1 MVVGVLTLVPESLPA
16 ERRQRGGLAATA
28 RAAREVLGDRVY
40 LGYTLAFAFA
50 FTTMFAYIS
59 ASSFVYQNVLGL
71 STVHYAIAFAGNALG
86 LMAASAVSGGLV
98 GRLSPVAMLRGGVL
112 VLVVASVGIFG
123 ATVLADSPRWPV
135 LVLLFVA
142 VSSLGF
148 VLGNATSLATGRVPR
163 HAGTGSAVL
172 GALQF
177 GLGAVASPIVGLAGE
192 ADARPMGVTML
203 VTALLSL
210 VSLLVLARPGRG
222 PAGVPA
228 PAAGERVPDTT
239 R

>member
-1 MVVGVLTLVPESLPA
+1 
-16 ERRQRGGLAATA
+16 
-28 RAAREVLGDRVY
+28 
-40 LGYTLAFAFA
+40 
-50 FTTMFAYIS
+50 MFAYIS

-71 STVHYAIAFAGNALG
+71 STGQYSIAFAGNALG
-86 LMAASAVSGGLV
+86 LVAASAASGALV
-98 GRLSPVAMLRGGVL
+98 GRVSPTAMLRTGVA
-112 VLVVASVGIFG
+112 VLVVACAGTFAV
-123 ATVLADSPRWPV
+123 TVPAEPPRWPL

-148 VLGNATSLATGRVPR
+148 VLGNATSLATGRVPQ

-203 VTALLSL
+203 VVAVLALA
-210 VSLLVLARPGRG
+210 SLLVLARPAQGG
-222 PAGVPA
+222 PGVPA
-228 PAAGERVPDTT
+228 PSGDRIPDTT